1 MTVEELIELLKLLPK
16 DTCVFADNPDRDMCS
31 GLWITYK
38 ESWPQHVRFSSKNPD
53 TLKVKNYVS
62 ISGFTPDKDRYPK
75 GVHLS
80 QSIRFLQED
89 NAKENAH
96 NHVED
101 CETAKWKYVIRG
113 ECPRY
118 ADRCLVAID
127 NSNYTVCI
135 YDSTSGTFVGRD
147 KSFKRDCVLKWI
159 RINEIPN
166 NRNEEAKHG
175 QS

>member
-31 GLWITYK
+31 GLWITYRVG
-38 ESWPQHVRFSSKNPD
+38 PQYVRFSSKNPD
-53 TLKVKNYVS
+53 SLEDYVS
-62 ISGFTPDKDRYPK
+62 ISGFNPSRDRYPK

-80 QSIRFLQED
+80 QNIRYLQED
-89 NAKENAH
+89 NAKEHAQ
-96 NHVED
+96 NHIAD
-101 CETAKWKYVIRG
+101 GGTTKWKYVIRG
-113 ECPRY
+113 EYPKY

-159 RINEIPN
+159 CINEISN
-166 NRNEEAKHG
+166 N
-175 QS
+175 